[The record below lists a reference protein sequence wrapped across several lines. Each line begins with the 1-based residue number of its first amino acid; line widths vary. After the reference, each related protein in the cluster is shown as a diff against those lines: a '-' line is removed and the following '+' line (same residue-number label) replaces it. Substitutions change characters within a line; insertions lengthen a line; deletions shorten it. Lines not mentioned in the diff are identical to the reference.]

1 MYKSFELFDSD
12 SLKDFHK
19 RIFFS
24 MIVFLFVYFVA
35 IYRIVEIMLFTS
47 KNENIVYIENFKER
61 GNIYDR
67 NGNLLATSIIS
78 KSLSV
83 NPYDIKKKK
92 DLAKKLSNIL
102 NIKEDFLFEKLSKN
116 KKFVWVK
123 RNINPKEHQKI
134 IDLGEINLRIHN
146 ERKRIYPYSNL
157 TSHSVGYVN
166 IDGIGQSGVE
176 RSLNKQLSQSKDVYL
191 TLDVNLQ
198 YAVREELMK
207 SLKHFKAESGIAIIL
222 DIEEGD
228 IITSVSLPDFD
239 PNNKLTFD
247 DQNLINRVIQSNYEM
262 GSTFKPLTVV
272 MGFDKDLISPE
283 MTFDIT
289 DKIKGIGDFKKY
301 EGNGIYNVEKI
312 ITHSSNIGAAQIA
325 AIVGKKNQ
333 KEFFEKIGFLK
344 KINIEILEAAEPL
357 GNKNNWGET
366 ETMTIGFGHGF
377 AITPLHLVKAY
388 GSIANKGYEVNPSII
403 LGTKNKLRKQLL
415 LKENTS
421 DYFLEL
427 LSAVV
432 NKTKITGPKIKLEGY
447 DIGGKTGTS
456 ELINNKQ
463 GSYYKD
469 RNLTSFISVFPIN
482 EPKYVV
488 LTMLEY
494 PKQINEISSTGANV
508 NAPLSKKIILRMI
521 EVLKIP
527 MNFSDEIL
535 NADIKHLY
543 KYKNVTF

>member
-102 NIKEDFLFEKLSKN
+102 NIKEDFLFEKLCKN

-403 LGTKNKLRKQLL
+403 LGTKNKLGKQLL

>member
-67 NGNLLATSIIS
+67 HGNLLATSIIS

-92 DLAKKLSNIL
+92 DLEKKLSNIL
-102 NIKEDFLFEKLSKN
+102 NIKEDFLFEKLCKN

-403 LGTKNKLRKQLL
+403 LGTKNKLGKQLL

>member
-102 NIKEDFLFEKLSKN
+102 NIKEDFLFEKLCKN